1 MREAGGGRALV
12 SPAVTARLSGVKA
25 QEVGMNLKASL
36 ARLFVGSL
44 SQDDLLQTAG
54 EVLDER
60 LSQLPAEERVVFLG
74 RLVEENLEWTLADLD
89 RSQRAQLM
97 NNLLPLIAHH
107 FPLQD
112 VDILGAF
119 ADY

>member
-1 MREAGGGRALV
+1 
-12 SPAVTARLSGVKA
+12 
-25 QEVGMNLKASL
+25 MNLKASL
-36 ARLFVGSL
+36 ARMFVGSL
-44 SQDDLLQTAG
+44 SQDDLLQMTG

-60 LSQLPAEERVVFLG
+60 LSQMPVEERVVFLG

-97 NNLLPLIAHH
+97 NNLLPLARH

-112 VDILGAF
+112 VDILEAF
-119 ADY
+119 ADFGSPSEVNREKS

>member
-1 MREAGGGRALV
+1 
-12 SPAVTARLSGVKA
+12 
-25 QEVGMNLKASL
+25 MNLKTRL
-36 ARLFVGSL
+36 AWMFAGSL
-44 SQDDLLQTAG
+44 SQNDLLQLAG
-54 EVLDER
+54 EVLGKQ
-60 LSQLPAEERVVFLG
+60 LNQLPVEERVVFLG

-97 NNLLPLIAHH
+97 NNLLPLIARH

-119 ADY
+119 ADLGNPSEVDREGS

>member
-1 MREAGGGRALV
+1 
-12 SPAVTARLSGVKA
+12 
-25 QEVGMNLKASL
+25 MNLKARL
-36 ARLFVGSL
+36 ARMFVGSL

-54 EVLDER
+54 EMLDER
-60 LSQLPAEERVVFLG
+60 LSQMPVEERVVFLG

-97 NNLLPLIAHH
+97 NNLLPLIARH

-119 ADY
+119 ADFGRPSEADREGL

>member
-1 MREAGGGRALV
+1 
-12 SPAVTARLSGVKA
+12 
-25 QEVGMNLKASL
+25 MNLKARL
-36 ARLFVGSL
+36 AWMFVGSL
-44 SQDDLLQTAG
+44 SQDDLLQMTG

-60 LSQLPAEERVVFLG
+60 LSQMPVEERVVFLG

-97 NNLLPLIAHH
+97 NNLLPLARH

-119 ADY
+119 ADFGSPSEVDREGV